1 MNPSGKAMQVAISVP
16 RNAMPMVSS
25 MALTRSQNASP
36 GVGGN
41 IAPAILTKRS
51 IPFQMRAGEAS
62 KRQRHYATKAPSP
75 IRTAASMARCI
86 GVRENA
92 RG

>member
-1 MNPSGKAMQVAISVP
+1 MTLAISVP
-16 RNAMPMVSS
+16 RKAMPMLSS
-25 MALTRSQNASP
+25 MARTRSQNASP

-41 IAPAILTKRS
+41 SAPAILPKRS
-51 IPFQMRAGEAS
+51 RPLITRAGVDVEAHEAEHDE
-62 KRQRHYATKAPSP
+62 RDQAEQRSRP
-75 IRTAASMARCI
+75 AAARCS